1 METTL
6 CLILLTICS
15 TLIYFLPG
23 KARPYFLLAVSVLF
37 FLLVSPAALLY
48 LAGVVLVSWPA
59 ACVLEQKTANLRQ
72 SPRSHRNKT
81 LVRCLVGAV
90 TAVLV
95 LLLAAIKYSGLWRSQ
110 PVAIPLGLSYYSLM
124 VIGYLI
130 EVYRGHVPAEKNP
143 ALYALFVCFFPQVT
157 AGPIGRFASLSKQFR
172 SEIPF
177 DGMKIRT
184 GFLMVLL
191 GLFEKMVLADNLVR
205 AVNAVC
211 NGNYTGFAVFAAM
224 LLYSLVIYF
233 DFAGYSLIS
242 IGCARVMGID
252 LMPNFR
258 APYTAASMQ
267 DFWQRWHISLS
278 SWFRDYVYIPLGG
291 NRKGALRRD
300 INTMII
306 FLLSGAWHGALA
318 GYILWGGIHGL
329 YLIVGKRTK
338 ELRGRLTETLSAN
351 PVVRRLHECSQRIVV
366 YILVSLAWIPFYA
379 GSARKTQ
386 DLFIRMLTPSESLV
400 SQIAAAGISLSVP
413 LLILCL
419 AGAAAG
425 MALLIYFDR
434 CIQSEQFFRKVA
446 GGRLVLRYAVY
457 LLLFLFI
464 LFPGVYGIAYN
475 QSDFIYG
482 QF

>member
-6 CLILLTICS
+6 YLILLTICS

-23 KARPYFLLAVSVLF
+23 KARPYFLLAVSILF
-37 FLLVSPAALLY
+37 FLLVSPPALVY
-48 LAGVVLVSWPA
+48 LAGVVLVSWPT
-59 ACVLEQKTANLRQ
+59 ACILEQKNPQ
-72 SPRSHRNKT
+72 RNNT
-81 LVRCLVGAV
+81 SARCLVGAV

-95 LLLAAIKYSGLWRSQ
+95 LLLAAIKYSGLWRNQ

-124 VIGYLI
+124 VIGYLVEI
-130 EVYRGHVPAEKNP
+130 YRGHVPAEKNP

-157 AGPIGRFASLSKQFR
+157 AGPIGRSGSLSKQFR

-205 AVNAVC
+205 AVNAIC

-233 DFAGYSLIS
+233 DFAGYSLIA
-242 IGCARVMGID
+242 IGSARVMGID

-291 NRKGALRRD
+291 NRKGMLRRD

-306 FLLSGAWHGALA
+306 FLLSGAWHGAMA

-329 YLIVGKRTK
+329 YLIAGKRTK
-338 ELRGRLTETLSAN
+338 ELRGRLTETFSAN
-351 PVVRRLHECSQRIVV
+351 PTARRLHQCFQRIVV

-379 GSARKTQ
+379 GSARKTS
-386 DLFIRMLTPSESLV
+386 DLFIRMLTPSEGLV

-413 LLILCL
+413 ACILCI

-425 MALLIYFDR
+425 IALLIYFDH
-434 CIQSEQFFRKVA
+434 CIQSEHFFRKVA

-457 LLLFLFI
+457 LLLFLLI

>member
-1 METTL
+1 MGTTL

-23 KARPYFLLAVSVLF
+23 KARPYFLLAVSILF
-37 FLLVSPAALLY
+37 FLLVSPPALVY
-48 LAGVVLVSWPA
+48 LAGVVLLSWPA
-59 ACVLEQKTANLRQ
+59 ACILEQK
-72 SPRSHRNKT
+72 SPRGNKT
-81 LVRCLVGAV
+81 SARCLVGAV

-110 PVAIPLGLSYYSLM
+110 PVAIPLGLSYYTLM
-124 VIGYLI
+124 VIGYLMEI
-130 EVYRGHVPAEKNP
+130 YRGHVPAEKNP

-205 AVNAVC
+205 AVNAIC
-211 NGNYTGFAVFAAM
+211 SGTDTGVAVFGAM

-233 DFAGYSLIS
+233 DFAGYSLIA
-242 IGCARVMGID
+242 IGSARVMGID

-258 APYTAASMQ
+258 TPYTATSMQ

-306 FLLSGAWHGALA
+306 FLLSGAWHGAMA
-318 GYILWGGIHGL
+318 GYVLWGGIHGL
-329 YLIVGKRTK
+329 YLIAGKRTR
-338 ELRGRLTETLSAN
+338 ELRGRLTEALSAS
-351 PVVRRLHECSQRIVV
+351 PAARRLHGCFQRIVV

-379 GSARKTQ
+379 GSARNTL
-386 DLFIRMLTPSESLV
+386 DLFIRMLTLSGGLIP
-400 SQIAAAGISLSVP
+400 QTAAGIPLSVP
-413 LLILCL
+413 VRILCI
-419 AGAAAG
+419 AGVAAG
-425 MALLIYFDR
+425 IPLLLFLDH
-434 CIQSEQFFRKVA
+434 CVQSEGFLRKVA

-457 LLLFLFI
+457 LLLFLLI